1 MKKLLSAA
9 VVLASVA
16 SLSSCFPS
24 GEVKVDDT
32 EFDQI
37 VEKAEQIENFSLNFD
52 IPLNVPDSV
61 PTLYTSLKTWNML
74 DIDSA
79 FGIDGL
85 KEHLEYNSNHFPE
98 EKRYVDISAS
108 GLLGYDF
115 GDIMYDIYFD
125 DKKDK
130 DVPREFACT
139 YAALNSFDFTD
150 YDKELSHFPKAE
162 ALSKAEELLH
172 SLGITEIGKPTVY
185 PITRE
190 YAAAA
195 AECTVD
201 ELGWND
207 SDEVYYIV
215 YPVSFGGIELLQ
227 EDINI
232 LAADYYSQT
241 ASRIS
246 IIMSADELISF
257 QCMLYSDSISF
268 SEEVEKIISPTEA
281 AGILTDHYA
290 GAANTSKRDF
300 NSLRLVY
307 VPTDTNGT
315 GFVYEPA
322 WLFEGTDSSVYDG
335 EEYKGKFYELIYAKT
350 GVRYANYG

>member
-52 IPLNVPDSV
+52 IPVNVPDSV

-74 DIDSA
+74 DIDNA
-79 FGIDGL
+79 FGVDEL
-85 KEHLEYNSNHFPE
+85 EEHLEYNSNHFPE
-98 EKRYVDISAS
+98 EKRYVDISVGGILA
-108 GLLGYDF
+108 YDF

-125 DKKDK
+125 DKMDK
-130 DVPREFACT
+130 DVPRKFACT
-139 YAALNSFDFTD
+139 YADLNSFDFAD
-150 YDKELSHFPKAE
+150 YDKELSYFPKAE
-162 ALSKAEELLH
+162 ALSEAEELLH

-201 ELGWND
+201 ELGWDD

-246 IIMSADELISF
+246 MIMSADDLISF
-257 QCMLYSDSISF
+257 ECMLYSDSISF
-268 SEEVEKIISPTEA
+268 SEEAEKIISPTEA

-300 NSLRLVY
+300 NSLKLVY

-322 WLFEGTDSSVYDG
+322 WLFEGTDSLSLDG
-335 EEYKGKFYELIYAKT
+335 AEYKDKIYELIYAKT